1 MSGLGDRQ
9 TEYDYVKQ
17 LILKYP
23 ENDDLRRR
31 LRILELQFNFDLA
44 GLSYTYTTFDRS
56 GIGPWH
62 LGSAQ
67 YNRQR
72 EWGSLS
78 GRINYADRLADG
90 SSIADG
96 VQYEL
101 ESYFF
106 SGKNSYT
113 YLGAAYSSDQVF
125 PTWRLGASYF
135 QNLGKGWEADI
146 GMRYNKV
153 FDDREFYTAAAGVSK
168 YLGNYWI
175 YLRAFL
181 QNEEDKYY
189 PAFVLTNR
197 YFLNTR
203 FDYLSLV
210 LGFGTSPDERA
221 TLGQF
226 ENRVS
231 TESYRINAG
240 YFRFLNDR
248 YLIGVQLGYNY
259 QEYLPG
265 FFQNE
270 IELFFSLQYKLGKN
284 GFKK

>member
-1 MSGLGDRQ
+1 M
-9 TEYDYVKQ
+9 
-17 LILKYP
+17 
-23 ENDDLRRR
+23 
-31 LRILELQFNFDLA
+31 
-44 GLSYTYTTFDRS
+44 
-56 GIGPWH
+56 
-62 LGSAQ
+62 
-67 YNRQR
+67 
-72 EWGSLS
+72 GSLS

-96 VQYEL
+96 IQYEL